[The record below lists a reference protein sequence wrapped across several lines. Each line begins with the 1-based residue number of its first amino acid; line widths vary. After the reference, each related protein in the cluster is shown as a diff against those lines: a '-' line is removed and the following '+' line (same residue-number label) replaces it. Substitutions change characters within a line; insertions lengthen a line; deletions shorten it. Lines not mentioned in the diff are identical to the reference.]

1 MDSIFNKSFWI
12 NEWEKDKSSDTYAVH
27 KGFSTPEYWDKASTT
42 YDKSEREVRNRRLEK
57 TLGLLKQKGLL
68 FEGMRVLEIGCGT
81 GLLAM
86 ALAKNGAHVTALDF
100 SQGMLDRF
108 SERLTPDLSDRI
120 SILSEDW
127 HTLDIQKK
135 GWAKQ
140 FDLVIA
146 FMSPGVATADAF
158 FKMMACS
165 KNGCAVRGWAARQQH
180 ESLTHLWKKIMGTPL
195 DDKPQSI
202 LYKINLL
209 FSLGLF
215 PDIVF
220 DTVEWNQKMGLEQ
233 EFDNQMA
240 FFSKV
245 NDQKA
250 RTELGKIIR
259 EYLESIAIEKVI
271 TKKQKGLTATAV
283 FSVTP
288 LI

>member
-12 NEWEKDKSSDTYAVH
+12 KEWEKDKSSDTYAVH
-27 KGFSTPEYWDKASTT
+27 KGFSTPEYWDQASAT
-42 YDKSEREVRNRRLEK
+42 YDRSKREIQDRRLEK
-57 TLGLLKQKGLL
+57 TLGLLRQKGLL
-68 FEGMRVLEIGCGT
+68 FEGMTVLEIGCGT

-86 ALAKNGAHVTALDF
+86 ALAKNGACVTALDF
-100 SQGMLDRF
+100 SQGMLNRF
-108 SERLTPDLSDRI
+108 SERLTPELADRI
-120 SILSEDW
+120 TILSEDW

-146 FMSPGVATADAF
+146 FMSPGVASVDAF

-165 KNGCAVRGWAARQQH
+165 KNGCAVRGWAARRQH
-180 ESLTHLWKKIMGTPL
+180 EILTDLWKKIMGTAL
-195 DDKPQSI
+195 HDKPQSI
-202 LYKINLL
+202 LFKINLL
-209 FSLGLF
+209 FSMGLF

-220 DTVEWNQKMGLEQ
+220 DTVEWEQEIGLEQ
-233 EFDNQMA
+233 EVDNQMA

-245 NDQKA
+245 SDKP
-250 RTELGKIIR
+250 RDLLEKIIR
-259 EYLESIAIEKVI
+259 EYLESIARQKRIV
-271 TKKQKGLTATAV
+271 KKQKGLTATAV

>member
-1 MDSIFNKSFWI
+1 MDSIFNQAFWI
-12 NEWEKDKSSDTYAVH
+12 NEWEQDKSSDTYAVH
-27 KGFSTPEYWDKASTT
+27 KGFSTPEYWDKASST
-42 YDKSEREVRNRRLEK
+42 YDKSKKEVQDRRLEK

-68 FEGMRVLEIGCGT
+68 FEGMTVLEVGCGT

-86 ALAKNGAHVTALDF
+86 ALAKNGARVTALDF
-100 SQGMLDRF
+100 SEGMLDRF
-108 SERLTPDLSDRI
+108 YERLTPDLADRI
-120 SILSEDW
+120 NILSEDW
-127 HTLDIQKK
+127 HQLDIQKK
-135 GWAKQ
+135 GWEKQ

-146 FMSPGVATADAF
+146 FMSPGVATVDAF

-165 KNGCAVRGWAARQQH
+165 KKGCAVRGWAARRQH
-180 ESLTHLWKKIMGTPL
+180 EILTDLWEKIMGTTL
-195 DDKPQSI
+195 NDKPQSI

-209 FSLGLF
+209 FSMGLF

-220 DTVEWNQKMGLEQ
+220 DTVEWDQKIGLEQ

-245 NDQKA
+245 NDQKTTA
-250 RTELGKIIR
+250 ALGKIIR
-259 EYLESIAIEKVI
+259 EYLESIAVQKII

-288 LI
+288 FI

>member
-1 MDSIFNKSFWI
+1 MDTIFNQAFWI

-42 YDKSEREVRNRRLEK
+42 YDKSKKEVQDRRLEK
-57 TLGLLKQKGLL
+57 TLGLLGQKSLL
-68 FEGMRVLEIGCGT
+68 FEDMKVLEIGCGT

-86 ALAKNGAHVTALDF
+86 ALAKKGARVTALDF

-108 SERLTPDLSDRI
+108 YQRLSPDLADQI
-120 SILSEDW
+120 TILPEDW
-127 HTLDIQKK
+127 NKLDIQKK
-135 GWAKQ
+135 GWEKQ
-140 FDLVIA
+140 FDLVVA
-146 FMSPGVATADAF
+146 FMSPGVASADSF

-165 KNGCAVRGWAARQQH
+165 KNGCAIRGWAARKQ
-180 ESLTHLWKKIMGTPL
+180 SPILMDLWEKIMDSTL

-202 LYKINLL
+202 LFKINLL

-220 DTVEWNQKMGLEQ
+220 DTVEWDQKISLEQ

-245 NDQKA
+245 SDKPG
-250 RTELGKIIR
+250 TLLEKIIH
-259 EYLESIAIEKVI
+259 EHLESISSQKVI
-271 TKKQKGLTATAV
+271 TKKLKGLTATAV
-283 FSVTP
+283 FSVNP
-288 LI
+288 LM

>member
-1 MDSIFNKSFWI
+1 MDSIFNQAFWI
-12 NEWEKDKSSDTYAVH
+12 NEWEQDKSSDTYAVH
-27 KGFSTPEYWDKASTT
+27 KGFSTPEYWDKASST
-42 YDKSEREVRNRRLEK
+42 YDKSKKEVQDRRLER

-68 FEGMRVLEIGCGT
+68 FEGMKVLEIGCGT

-86 ALAKNGAHVTALDF
+86 ALAENGAHVTALDF

-108 SERLTPDLSDRI
+108 SERLTEDLTDRI
-120 SILSEDW
+120 TILSEDW

-135 GWAKQ
+135 GWEKQ
-140 FDLVIA
+140 FDLVVA

-165 KNGCAVRGWAARQQH
+165 KNGCAVRGWAARRQH
-180 ESLTHLWKKIMGTPL
+180 DILTDLWKKIMDTTL
-195 DDKPQSI
+195 NDKPQSI

-209 FSLGLF
+209 FSMGLF

-220 DTVEWNQKMGLEQ
+220 DTVEWDQKIDLEQ

-245 NDQKA
+245 SDKKSPA
-250 RTELGKIIR
+250 ELEKIIHD
-259 EYLESIAIEKVI
+259 YLESIARQKII
-271 TKKQKGLTATAV
+271 IKKQKGLTATAV

>member
-1 MDSIFNKSFWI
+1 MDSIFSKTFWI
-12 NEWEKDKSSDTYAVH
+12 NAWDQDKSSDTYTVH
-27 KGFSTPEYWDKASTT
+27 KGFSTPEYWDKASVT
-42 YDKSEREVRNRRLEK
+42 YDRTEREVQNRRLEK

-86 ALAKNGAHVTALDF
+86 ALAENGAHVTALDF

-108 SERLTPDLSDRI
+108 SQQLTPDLADRI
-120 SILSEDW
+120 TILSEDW
-127 HTLDIQKK
+127 HQLDIQSK
-135 GWAKQ
+135 GWEKQ

-146 FMSPGVATADAF
+146 FMSPGVATPDAF
-158 FKMMACS
+158 YKMMACS
-165 KNGCAVRGWAARQQH
+165 KNGCAVRGWAARRQQVI
-180 ESLTHLWKKIMGTPL
+180 LTDLWKKIMGTPL

-209 FSLGLF
+209 FSMGLF

-220 DTVEWNQKMGLEQ
+220 DTVEWDQKMVLEQ
-233 EFDNQMA
+233 EFDNQVA

-245 NDQKA
+245 SDKP
-250 RTELGKIIR
+250 RDLLEKIIR
-259 EYLESIAIEKVI
+259 EYLESIAGQKKII
-271 TKKQKGLTATAV
+271 TKQQKGLTATAV
-283 FSVTP
+283 FSVIP

>member
-1 MDSIFNKSFWI
+1 MDSIFNQAFWI
-12 NEWEKDKSSDTYAVH
+12 NEWEQDKSSDTYAVH
-27 KGFSTPEYWDKASTT
+27 KGFSTSDYWDKASAT
-42 YDKSEREVRNRRLEK
+42 YDKSEKEVQDRRLGK

-68 FEGMRVLEIGCGT
+68 FEGMKVLEIGCGT

-86 ALAKNGAHVTALDF
+86 ALAENGAHVTALDF

-108 SERLTPDLSDRI
+108 SQRLTPDLADRV

-135 GWAKQ
+135 GWEKQ
-140 FDLVIA
+140 FDLVVA

-165 KNGCAVRGWAARQQH
+165 KNGCAVRGWAARRQN
-180 ESLTHLWKKIMGTPL
+180 EILTDLWKKIMGTTL

-209 FSLGLF
+209 FSMGLF

-220 DTVEWNQKMGLEQ
+220 DTVEWDQKMGLEQ

-240 FFSKV
+240 FFAKV
-245 NDQKA
+245 NDKKPQA
-250 RTELGKIIR
+250 ELETIIR
-259 EYLESIAIEKVI
+259 EYLESK
-271 TKKQKGLTATAV
+271 AV
-283 FSVTP
+283 KRSSPKSRKASPQRLSF
-288 LI
+288 L